1 MKLRVTMTERKTVIQ
16 IPGLTRSALTQY
28 ETTSAAAV
36 SWFGVTTA
44 YFSQNLWAWSEIGA
58 SETQL
63 SSRRRTYIQPKLNPS
78 AG

>member
-16 IPGLTRSALTQY
+16 IPGLIRSGLTQY

-44 YFSQNLWAWSEIGA
+44 YFSQNLWVRSENEA
-58 SETQL
+58 RYTQL
-63 SSRRRTYIQPKLNPS
+63 SSGRGTYIQPKLNPS